1 MGCGVRVLEI
11 SRSISMVN
19 TVMEEQHD
27 TRNDNPD
34 SVFLNPDYLEKLNQV
49 PEISDDEFREF
60 ILTHNYEMPIE
71 LQKYVEEYMSDP
83 LNHTD
88 SKVLGWVKDWIEHP
102 EKSAIYRDKVIFN
115 TPTKEMDPSNGETG
129 EKWRFEFPLFS
140 IDF

>member
-1 MGCGVRVLEI
+1 
-11 SRSISMVN
+11 
-19 TVMEEQHD
+19 MESKID
-27 TRNDNPD
+27 STNPD
-34 SVFLNPDYLEKLNQV
+34 SVFLNPEYLESLNQV
-49 PEISDDEFREF
+49 PEITDDEFREF
-60 ILTHNYEMPIE
+60 ILTHNYEMPPD
-71 LQKYVEEYMSDP
+71 LKRYVDEYMANP

-115 TPTKEMDPSNGETG
+115 TPSKEMDPNNGETG

>member
-1 MGCGVRVLEI
+1 
-11 SRSISMVN
+11 MVN

-71 LQKYVEEYMSDP
+71 LQKYVEEYMNNP
-83 LNHTD
+83 LNKSD
-88 SKVLGWVKDWIEHP
+88 SKVLGWIKDWIEHP
-102 EKSAIYRDKVIFN
+102 EKSKIYRDRILFAPAGGRIEDDDN
-115 TPTKEMDPSNGETG
+115 PP
-129 EKWRFEFPLFS
+129 EKGWKIEIPIIS